1 MWVGVE
7 LEKPRVPVLD
17 LKQRLPCVVGGD
29 EAQAEGLGW
38 IGARRKGQGGMEGGQ
53 AGESVRHEGAQ
64 GAVGSQRSCLL

>member
-1 MWVGVE
+1 ME

-29 EAQAEGLGW
+29 EAQAEGSGW

-53 AGESVRHEGAQ
+53 Q
-64 GAVGSQRSCLL
+64 GSQYGMKGPREL